1 MSPRALAVLLITAM
15 CVATAPMPA
24 AAQSQDTLVAQTD
37 ALLRSASVESLDGL
51 FQSVHAVSTSPEDA
65 ATICRALASPARSSG
80 DTFLQL
86 AQELT
91 PANRDRLTGA
101 IGDVA
106 LSAWLGQPAAFDE
119 KAARLSLRQAGVRA
133 AILNEGFSASALGA
147 IDAHA
152 ERDAE
157 VEALRCRSVGWLLD
171 AVAGQPLEERAA
183 ITRLMLRDGLAS
195 LLQAAVEPS
204 PDVSNPDH

>member
-1 MSPRALAVLLITAM
+1 MEDIVIVSAVRTPVGKFGGSLAK
-15 CVATAPMPA
+15 
-24 AAQSQDTLVAQTD
+24 
-37 ALLRSASVESLDGL
+37 
-51 FQSVHAVSTSPEDA
+51 
-65 ATICRALASPARSSG
+65 
-80 DTFLQL
+80 
-86 AQELT
+86 T
-91 PANRDRLTGA
+91 P
-101 IGDVA
+101 
-106 LSAWLGQPAAFDE
+106 
-119 KAARLSLRQAGVRA
+119 
-133 AILNEGFSASALGA
+133 ASALGA

-157 VEALRCRSVGWLLD
+157 VEALRCRSLGWLLD